1 LNTKTGGSPGLAK
14 SKACTAQ
21 TTEDGEKAG
30 HSMEPMLQPGLEDL
44 VAKLRGMSVEEKDE
58 VLDTLMEQ
66 EDF

>member
-1 LNTKTGGSPGLAK
+1 
-14 SKACTAQ
+14 
-21 TTEDGEKAG
+21 
-30 HSMEPMLQPGLEDL
+30 MEPMLQPGLEDL